1 MTDLNGRRQAAIK
14 RIRAKRAFGVH
25 ATIYVAVNLLLIAV
39 WALGRGYFWPI
50 WPILGWGCTTGPSFF
65 RGRFRRTRFGAKW
78 RKGPKPLG
86 RLRTSAEAL
95 VGIMEGRPACS
106 SAPV

>member
-1 MTDLNGRRQAAIK
+1 MTDLNGRRRAAIK

-50 WPILGWGCTTGPSFF
+50 WPILGWGVALALHYWTVFLQRPISEDEI
-65 RGRFRRTRFGAKW
+65 RREME
-78 RKGPKPLG
+78 KGP
-86 RLRTSAEAL
+86 
-95 VGIMEGRPACS
+95 
-106 SAPV
+106 